1 MLQSDREYVLPS
13 VSHNTMFYHKQK
25 LYTQLKEPSSLIYKL
40 KDNAINLFVLK
51 DESNP
56 FFQSVMKAVSVTS
69 APAQTRCKH

>member
-51 DESNP
+51 DESAP
-56 FFQSVMKAVSVTS
+56 FFQSVMKAVS
-69 APAQTRCKH
+69 